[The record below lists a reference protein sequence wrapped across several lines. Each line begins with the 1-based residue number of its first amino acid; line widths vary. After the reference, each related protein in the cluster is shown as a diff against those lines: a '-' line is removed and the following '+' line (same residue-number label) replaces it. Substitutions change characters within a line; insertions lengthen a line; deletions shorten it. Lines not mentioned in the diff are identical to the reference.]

1 MTPDSGPFEVGLL
14 ECDHVGGPLRE
25 IGGDYSDM
33 FRGLLSGAAA
43 DLELVTYDVADGR
56 FPDDPARHPA
66 WLITGSSYSVFD
78 YEPWIGRL
86 LDFIRAVH
94 AGGQRLVGVCFGH
107 QAIAAALGGSA
118 ARSDRGWGVGV
129 HAMDVLTTRD
139 WMQPPQ
145 QQVRLVMS
153 HQDEVLSVPPGAT
166 VLGQAQCCGIAMFEH
181 GDRMLGIQGHPE
193 YSTEYASALLET
205 RLDRIPAELVEAART
220 TFTDQTDATVISE
233 WIARFLGQ
241 SAPVT

>member
-1 MTPDSGPFEVGLL
+1 MTAGTGRLEVGLL
-14 ECDHVGGPLRE
+14 ECDHVGGPLRD

-33 FRGLLSGAAA
+33 FRGLLSGATA
-43 DLELVTYDVADGR
+43 DLELVPYDVVAGQ
-56 FPDDPARHPA
+56 FPDDPARHPS

-78 YEPWIGRL
+78 DEPWITRL

-129 HAMDVLTTRD
+129 HAMDVVGERD
-139 WMQPPQ
+139 WMQPRQPHI
-145 QQVRLVMS
+145 RLVMS
-153 HQDEVLSVPPGAT
+153 HQDEVLTMPPGAT
-166 VLGQAQCCGIAMFEH
+166 VLGQAPCCGIAMFEY

-193 YSTEYASALLET
+193 YSTAYASALLDT
-205 RLDRIPAELVEAART
+205 RVDRIPAELVEAART
-220 TFTDQTDATVISE
+220 TFTDQTDAAVVSE